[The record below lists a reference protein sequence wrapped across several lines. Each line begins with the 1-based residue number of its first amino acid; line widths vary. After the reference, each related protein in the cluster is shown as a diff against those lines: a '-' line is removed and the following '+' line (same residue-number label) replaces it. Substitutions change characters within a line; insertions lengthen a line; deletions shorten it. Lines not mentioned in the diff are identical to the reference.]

1 MDTFFLVCAGLGG
14 TLLVCQFVAGLAG
27 FGGDHDADHGGFGPG
42 GGHDAGHEHHHSSTW
57 FFGLLTFR
65 SVSAALAFFGLGG
78 LTALSYDLSAPA
90 AVSAATFAGAAALFA
105 VAEVMKLFRRLR
117 HDGTARIESAVGTTG
132 TVYLRVP
139 GGKTGPGKVTLVVQ
153 NRTVECE
160 AFTAAADI
168 PTGAAVRVVA
178 VLGPAAVEVE
188 PVA

>member
-1 MDTFFLVCAGLGG
+1 M
-14 TLLVCQFVAGLAG
+14 
-27 FGGDHDADHGGFGPG
+27 
-42 GGHDAGHEHHHSSTW
+42 
-57 FFGLLTFR
+57 LTFR

-78 LTALSYDLSAPA
+78 LSALSYELSPPAALSAA
-90 AVSAATFAGAAALFA
+90 AFAGAAALYA
-105 VAEVMKLFRRLR
+105 VAGVLNFFRRLR
-117 HDGTARIESAVGTTG
+117 HDGTARIDSAVGSTG

-139 GGKTGPGKVTLVVQ
+139 GGKAGPGKVTLTVQ

-178 VLGPAAVEVE
+178 VLGPTAVEVE